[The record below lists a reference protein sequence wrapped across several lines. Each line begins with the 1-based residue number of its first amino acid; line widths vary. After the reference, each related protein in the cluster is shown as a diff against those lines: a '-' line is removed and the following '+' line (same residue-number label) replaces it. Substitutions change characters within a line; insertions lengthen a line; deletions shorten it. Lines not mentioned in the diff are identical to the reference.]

1 MNLTESIVCPLLH
14 HEAPTQ
20 MLSLFS
26 LSDLLSDCKVS
37 NRLQEVVADLAQVL
51 MWSLGC
57 VALTEFPVEFV
68 TAYDGGANSHRFGTP
83 GWVLRALK
91 HGIP

>member
-1 MNLTESIVCPLLH
+1 
-14 HEAPTQ
+14 

-83 GWVLRALK
+83 GWLNEAIYRYSVVLSGTPSCVRC
-91 HGIP
+91 H